1 MRRLVFLT
9 QSVDPAHPVLAAT
22 IPKIRAL
29 AARVDEVVVLAQSG
43 GGEGLP
49 SNVDVRTFGAAT
61 QPGRA
66 WRFEREL
73 ARALPADAVVAHMI
87 PVYVLL
93 AAPLVRPRR
102 IPLVLWYTHWKA
114 SPTLRVAE
122 RLATA
127 IVSVDRRSFPLE
139 SAKVRGIGHGID
151 VNEFA
156 CTDRGAHAALR
167 ALVLG
172 RYSPAKGIETILRG
186 VQQVDGVEVEAA
198 RRGAERPGAPAP
210 WGARGLGFP
219 WVMRY
224 RVSDVPDLFAAADVL
239 INNMEAGA
247 PDKVVYEAAAAC
259 LPVLASNPVFDELFD
274 GFPLSFDR
282 ESPESLAERLRWLAS
297 LDEGERAKI
306 GRTLR
311 ERVAERHSVDTWADG
326 VLGGGA
332 MNGNGLVLHLQK
344 VAGISGSEAHL
355 LSLLPRLKERGWD
368 VRFLMLH
375 EHEPGAWDFAREL
388 TDRGIPLDAIS
399 LAADVDPIAFL
410 RLGAYLARK
419 RPRILHTH
427 LVHAD
432 VYGQLTGALT
442 GIPVRVSTKHGFNE
456 FRENPGFALGDRAIA
471 TFAHTHIAI
480 SRGLARYL
488 EEVEGFDG
496 ASFEIVHYGI
506 EPDGEPRPYEGSVP
520 RLLVCRAPDSHQG
533 SHRAAARVRGGA
545 APDSGPRAAD
555 RRPRSAGAGAAG
567 AREGARDRG
576 CGSLPRLCR
585 AGAEG
590 DCGRR
595 GRGRAVHG

>member
-43 GGEGLP
+43 RGEGLP

-61 QPGRA
+61 QLGRA

-73 ARALPADAVVAHMI
+73 AQALPADAVVAHMI

-102 IPLVLWYTHWKA
+102 TPLLLWYTHWKA

-151 VNEFA
+151 VNEFT

-186 VQQVDGVEVEAA
+186 VQQVEGVEVKLYGVALNNLERRHRAELEA
-198 RRGAERPGAPAP
+198 
-210 WGARGLGFP
+210 LGFP
-219 WVMRY
+219 LGDVVPRE
-224 RVSDVPDLFAAADVL
+224 RVPDLFAGADVL

-306 GRTLR
+306 GRTLH

-326 VLGGGA
+326 
-332 MNGNGLVLHLQK
+332 
-344 VAGISGSEAHL
+344 
-355 LSLLPRLKERGWD
+355 
-368 VRFLMLH
+368 
-375 EHEPGAWDFAREL
+375 
-388 TDRGIPLDAIS
+388 
-399 LAADVDPIAFL
+399 
-410 RLGAYLARK
+410 
-419 RPRILHTH
+419 IL
-427 LVHAD
+427 
-432 VYGQLTGALT
+432 
-442 GIPVRVSTKHGFNE
+442 
-456 FRENPGFALGDRAIA
+456 
-471 TFAHTHIAI
+471 
-480 SRGLARYL
+480 
-488 EEVEGFDG
+488 
-496 ASFEIVHYGI
+496 
-506 EPDGEPRPYEGSVP
+506 
-520 RLLVCRAPDSHQG
+520 
-533 SHRAAARVRGGA
+533 AAAR
-545 APDSGPRAAD
+545 
-555 RRPRSAGAGAAG
+555 
-567 AREGARDRG
+567 
-576 CGSLPRLCR
+576 
-585 AGAEG
+585 
-590 DCGRR
+590 
-595 GRGRAVHG
+595 